1 MYDLREHKEL
11 ISRLVSEAN
20 QNDPNWEW
28 SVRRLSKNVA
38 CIFWG
43 YLEYCDE
50 AELSFSIKLGEADG
64 RCWVEARNE
73 HGWILESEIVA
84 DKNLPFLNCPI
95 DKAIERWFAASLTP
109 LMPATESIARRYAA
123 DIGFAVVG
131 ELTRK
136 PEWDGVA
143 SDPEIGLSG
152 YCRVWVDEGGNAYYV
167 HGKECAII
175 DPEGMVY

>member
-11 ISRLVSEAN
+11 ISRLVSETN

-28 SVRRLSKNVA
+28 SVRHLSKNVA

-73 HGWILESEIVA
+73 HGWILESEIVSA
-84 DKNLPFLNCPI
+84 EQQNPPAAGIHEEKIVENALRWHDRCS
-95 DKAIERWFAASLTP
+95 ER
-109 LMPATESIARRYAA
+109 
-123 DIGFAVVG
+123 
-131 ELTRK
+131 
-136 PEWDGVA
+136 
-143 SDPEIGLSG
+143 
-152 YCRVWVDEGGNAYYV
+152 
-167 HGKECAII
+167 
-175 DPEGMVY
+175 

>member
-11 ISRLVSEAN
+11 ISQLVSEAD

-84 DKNLPFLNCPI
+84 DKDLPFLNCPI
-95 DKAIERWFAASLTP
+95 DKAIEKMVRLDWYMKDFGNKGGWVIDHCYLKENSD
-109 LMPATESIARRYAA
+109 ES
-123 DIGFAVVG
+123 DV
-131 ELTRK
+131 
-136 PEWDGVA
+136 
-143 SDPEIGLSG
+143 
-152 YCRVWVDEGGNAYYV
+152 
-167 HGKECAII
+167 
-175 DPEGMVY
+175 

>member
-50 AELSFSIKLGEADG
+50 AELSFSIKLGEAM
-64 RCWVEARNE
+64 
-73 HGWILESEIVA
+73 A
-84 DKNLPFLNCPI
+84 DAGLRLVT
-95 DKAIERWFAASLTP
+95 ST
-109 LMPATESIARRYAA
+109 
-123 DIGFAVVG
+123 VG
-131 ELTRK
+131 YLKVR
-136 PEWDGVA
+136 
-143 SDPEIGLSG
+143 L
-152 YCRVWVDEGGNAYYV
+152 
-167 HGKECAII
+167 
-175 DPEGMVY
+175 